1 MLTAT
6 APNRA
11 SVQQTD
17 LPTIL
22 VVDDEP
28 ANCMLFERILRPTY
42 QVIVVGNGAEA
53 LERLAGQAVDL
64 VLLDISLP
72 VMNGLMVL
80 QHIRS
85 NPATSQL
92 PVMMVSALSENEDIV
107 RSLELGAND
116 YIVKPVN
123 VEVTRARV
131 KTQITLKRLLD
142 EKQRTIDEL
151 HAAQEIR
158 RRLFRVASHDLK
170 APLANIR
177 MAEYILRESVGD
189 DKVGQ
194 QILDTMVLT
203 IENMQEVISEFLDA
217 AAFENGKLAI
227 TLQETSVQDRVMDVL
242 IQYQVAA
249 DKKNIQFDLG
259 ALEGTIRADS
269 VRFKQV
275 LSNLV
280 SNAIKYSPFNSV
292 VSIWA
297 EHTGSRIRINVADQG
312 KGIPVEERHL
322 LFQEYGKLSTRP
334 TGDESSTGLGLWIVK
349 QLVTLQNGQVG
360 VDCPADGGSIFW
372 VEFPVVEFA

>member
-28 ANCMLFERILRPTY
+28 ANCMLLERILRPAY
-42 QVIVVGNGAEA
+42 QVIAVGNGAEA
-53 LERLAGQAVDL
+53 LERLAAQAFDL

-72 VMNGLMVL
+72 IMNGLMVL
-80 QHIRS
+80 QRIRS

-189 DKVGQ
+189 DKMGQ

-203 IENMQEVISEFLDA
+203 IENMQEVINEFLDA

-259 ALEGTIRADS
+259 ALEGKIWADS

-275 LSNLV
+275 MSNLI
-280 SNAIKYSPFNSV
+280 SNAIKYSPFHSV

-334 TGDESSTGLGLWIVK
+334 TGDESSTGLGLWIVR

-360 VDCPADGGSIFW
+360 VECPADGGSIFW

>member
-142 EKQRTIDEL
+142 EKQRIIDEL